1 MIVLPRKD
9 FLVAALGLLFEVPER
24 SASPESLL
32 YAAPAPT
39 VVPYQQQVSDAI
51 TIQSM
56 RGVWQLR
63 EEFRGQPD
71 AFVGKLYFRGAAT
84 EERGGV
90 AYEGEAA
97 NGRGPWVIKPDGF
110 GRSPTGVGGAIER
123 KALWKLRRGASGTF
137 TYAGRVNVAGYDNT
151 GLADAAVD
159 GDIVELINGGKPK
172 GGSERIVGK
181 FRATLLRRLTE
192 SEEAA
197 STDSA
202 AAGGAPESLVVQTLQ
217 DDRLVYR

>member
-32 YAAPAPT
+32 YAAPTPT

-71 AFVGKLYFRGAAT
+71 AFVGKLYFRGATT

-90 AYEGEAA
+90 AYEGDAA

-123 KALWKLRRGASGTF
+123 KALWKLRRRDDGG
-137 TYAGRVNVAGYDNT
+137 G
-151 GLADAAVD
+151 GLA
-159 GDIVELINGGKPK
+159 
-172 GGSERIVGK
+172 GSFQCAPRV
-181 FRATLLRRLTE
+181 TLAHRVR
-192 SEEAA
+192 
-197 STDSA
+197 
-202 AAGGAPESLVVQTLQ
+202 
-217 DDRLVYR
+217 

>member
-1 MIVLPRKD
+1 
-9 FLVAALGLLFEVPER
+9 
-24 SASPESLL
+24 
-32 YAAPAPT
+32 
-39 VVPYQQQVSDAI
+39 
-51 TIQSM
+51 M

-71 AFVGKLYFRGAAT
+71 AFVGKLYFRGATT

-90 AYEGEAA
+90 AYEGDAA

-159 GDIVELINGGKPK
+159 GDIVELINGGKQ

-192 SEEAA
+192 SRRRRAPTRPPPA
-197 STDSA
+197 
-202 AAGGAPESLVVQTLQ
+202 APESLVVQTLQ

>member
-1 MIVLPRKD
+1 M
-9 FLVAALGLLFEVPER
+9 
-24 SASPESLL
+24 
-32 YAAPAPT
+32 
-39 VVPYQQQVSDAI
+39 PYQQQVSGRSA
-51 TIQSM
+51 IQSILW
-56 RGVWQLR
+56 RLAIR

-71 AFVGKLYFRGAAT
+71 AFVGKLYFRGATT
-84 EERGGV
+84 EERGGI
-90 AYEGEAA
+90 AYEGDAA

-123 KALWKLRRGASGTF
+123 KALWKLRRGASGF

-172 GGSERIVGK
+172 GGSERVVGK

-202 AAGGAPESLVVQTLQ
+202 AAGGAPESLVVQTLRTT
-217 DDRLVYR
+217 D

>member
-24 SASPESLL
+24 SVSDESLL
-32 YAAPAPT
+32 YAAPPPT
-39 VVPYQQQVSDAI
+39 VVPYQQQVQDAI

-71 AFVGKLYFRGAAT
+71 AFVGKLYFRGATT

-90 AYEGEAA
+90 AYEGDAA
-97 NGRGPWVIKPDGF
+97 NGRGLRVIKPDKAD
-110 GRSPTGVGGAIER
+110 RPPASAAPTA

-159 GDIVELINGGKPK
+159 GDIVQLINGGKPK
-172 GGSERIVGK
+172 GGSERVVGK